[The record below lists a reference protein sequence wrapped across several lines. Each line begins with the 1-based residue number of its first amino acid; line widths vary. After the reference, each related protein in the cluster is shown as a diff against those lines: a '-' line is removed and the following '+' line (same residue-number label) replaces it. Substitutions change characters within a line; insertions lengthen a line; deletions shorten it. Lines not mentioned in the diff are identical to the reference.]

1 MFARGAEIGL
11 GHHPVDL
18 LAHLG
23 ERRIDAVPFRLDVLG
38 HRMLDAYAGLVE
50 NRDAARHAFNQL
62 LPDQTT
68 RPLLLARTASPTPLD
83 PPRACDPLPPPH
95 PHPPHPL

>member
-1 MFARGAEIGL
+1 MFASGAEIGL

-18 LAHLG
+18 LAPLG

-38 HRMLDAYAGLVE
+38 HRMLDDDAGLAE

-62 LPDQTT
+62 LPDQAN
-68 RPLLLARTASPTPLD
+68 RPLLFERLARRTLIYQPVASASRRESVGQTL
-83 PPRACDPLPPPH
+83 
-95 PHPPHPL
+95 